1 MFSVR
6 RAQDVRLAIRAA
18 LVCATAFG
26 LQLSAEQIAAV
37 MLAAEAVL
45 RLLVS
50 EKPQAADVVAE

>member
-26 LQLSAEQIAAV
+26 MKLSADQIAAV

-50 EKPQAADVVAE
+50 EKVQAADVSE